1 MSDFIERLKTDRL
14 AQIIVAVLG
23 LTTIVIFFYMIKSF
37 LFPKKKPTLPCYQST
52 LKIWLP
58 FSETD
63 IYPYLSEASK
73 YCLQFKIEK
82 KSLDEVDRELP
93 LSLAS
98 GDFPD
103 IVYLDND
110 LLKKYEQILATPT
123 PILVDTL
130 IAYYNQDVLNFL
142 NLEKPKTFDDLKT
155 FIQQLKNYRSDFY
168 SIGLGTKEVRNR
180 KEIIL
185 TLYSL
190 NEDYKN
196 KQSFINNLKQA
207 IDDYLQFSNPQ
218 SEFYSYPEKVG
229 DDLNNFAQEKLAL
242 YLGFYEDK
250 KEILKINPRLN
261 FSIDYFPLNTF
272 PPKAKIYTKIYYLA
286 PLKKANLKASQ
297 FFIDW
302 FYDRQLLDFSKD
314 FDLIPFGDFQDL
326 SKEKMIVINSAKNFG
341 ETFDFL
347 NKKILFDNL
356 DKLLELRKDEGK
368 FDKIINEI
376 YYSL

>member
-1 MSDFIERLKTDRL
+1 MSDFIERLKTDRM
-14 AQIIVAVLG
+14 AQIIVAG
-23 LTTIVIFFYMIKSF
+23 LILMIIIFFYIFRGVFSPEKKS
-37 LFPKKKPTLPCYQST
+37 KLPCYQAS

-58 FSETD
+58 FAESD
-63 IYPYLSEASK
+63 VYPYFSEVSK
-73 YCLQFKIEK
+73 YCLQYKIEK
-82 KSLDEVDRELP
+82 KSLDEIDRELP

-142 NLEKPKTFDDLKT
+142 NLEKPKTFAELKT
-155 FIQQLKNYRSDFY
+155 FIQKLNNYRSDFY
-168 SIGLGTKEVRNR
+168 SVGLGTKEIRNR

-196 KQSFINNLKQA
+196 KQRFINNFMKAL
-207 IDDYLQFSNPQ
+207 DNYLQFSNLQ
-218 SEFYSYPEKVG
+218 SEFYSYSEGVG

-242 YLGFYEDK
+242 YIGFYQDK
-250 KEILKINPRLN
+250 KEILENNPRLN
-261 FSIDYFPLNTF
+261 FSIDYFPLNVF
-272 PPKAKIYTKIYYLA
+272 PPKAKIYTKAYYLV
-286 PLKKANLKASQ
+286 PVKKANLKASQ

-302 FYDRQLLDFSKD
+302 FYNRQLLNFSKD
-314 FDLIPFGDFQDL
+314 FDLVPFGNFQDL
-326 SKEKMIVINSAKNFG
+326 PTEKMIVLSSAKNFG

-356 DKLLELRKDEGK
+356 DRLLESKKDERE
-368 FDKIINEI
+368 FNKIINEI